1 VVSAYTFYA
10 YLA

>member
-1 VVSAYTFYA
+1 VSAYTFYA